1 MIRMVVVSSWLRGS
15 VMKSQ
20 NLENGPDLFRASW
33 NIAEDWKTLLK
44 RVQKS
49 RRLLQEI
56 RENQKA
62 PEVLSPFS
70 YLTEELV
77 VNTLRSSELPETVY
91 WTLHYF
97 AEANRQ
103 SPIIRTDRGKTVFI
117 ELDRLDDTI
126 TLYIGHTEEL
136 ICLGEENGQRLFA
149 MPLLDKYEFV
159 RYPLLGSVL
168 KRRSS
173 NEAMEKWH
181 KVESDADNSK
191 PYLFFTQ
198 SEEKESIACV
208 KFAESEEIMKRAVYD
223 ESTNYLQTFHPDHIA
238 SSFVRTFEISGNKLL
253 SVFASHSSGKSDKSF
268 PQETK
273 KAGLSA

>member
-1 MIRMVVVSSWLRGS
+1 MIRKVVASAWLRGND
-15 VMKSQ
+15 MNSQ
-20 NLENGPDLFRASW
+20 NRGNSSDLFGSSW
-33 NIAEDWKTLLK
+33 NIADDWKNLLK
-44 RVQKS
+44 RAQKS
-49 RRLLQEI
+49 RLLLQEI

-117 ELDRLDDTI
+117 ELDHLDDTI
-126 TLYIGHTEEL
+126 TVYIGLTDEL
-136 ICLGEENGQRLFA
+136 VCLGEEGGRKLFA

-168 KRRSS
+168 KRRVS

-181 KVESDADNSK
+181 KVESDADDST
-191 PYLFFTQ
+191 PYFFFTEGV
-198 SEEKESIACV
+198 EEDAIACV
-208 KFAESEEIMKRAVYD
+208 KFADPESITRRAVYD

-238 SSFVRTFEISGNKLL
+238 ASFVRTFEMPGNKFL
-253 SVFASHSSGKSDKSF
+253 SVFAAQNGGRSSKSS

-273 KAGLSA
+273 RAELSA

>member
-1 MIRMVVVSSWLRGS
+1 MYSL
-15 VMKSQ
+15 
-20 NLENGPDLFRASW
+20 NLENNPDVFRSGW
-33 NIAEDWKTLLK
+33 NIADDWKNLLK
-44 RVQKS
+44 RAQKS
-49 RRLLQEI
+49 RMLLQEI

-136 ICLGEENGQRLFA
+136 VCLGEEDGRKLFA
-149 MPLLDKYEFV
+149 MPLIDKYEFV

-173 NEAMEKWH
+173 HEAMEKWH
-181 KVESDADNSK
+181 KVESDSDNST

-198 SEEKESIACV
+198 SEEQESVACV
-208 KFAESEEIMKRAVYD
+208 KFADSETINKKAVYD
-223 ESTNYLQTFHPDHIA
+223 ASTSYLQTFHANHIA
-238 SSFVRTFEISGNKLL
+238 SSFVRTFEISGNKFL
-253 SVFASHSSGKSDKSF
+253 SVFATHNNGKSDKSF

-273 KAGLSA
+273 RAGLSA